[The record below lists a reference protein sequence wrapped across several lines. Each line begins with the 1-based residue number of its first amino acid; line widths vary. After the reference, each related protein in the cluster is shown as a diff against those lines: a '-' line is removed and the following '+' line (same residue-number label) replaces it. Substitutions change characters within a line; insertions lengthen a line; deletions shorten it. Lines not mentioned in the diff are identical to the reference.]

1 MLSLLI
7 ALSLDVAAQTPTSTS
22 MDRMGPVSAEH
33 TGGNFGMGI
42 AVGAPTGVTGKLWL
56 EDWTAVQFSFGG
68 ALGQYNDVGATADYL
83 FQFRPF
89 DVGDPEVSV
98 QVHIGPG
105 IHVGGNTAAEW
116 TGRWLIGPRGVG
128 GFSIMK
134 RDMPFDL
141 YMEIAP
147 TIYLVD
153 GAGWSM
159 NGQIGL
165 RHYM

>member
-1 MLSLLI
+1 MVLLL
-7 ALSLDVAAQTPTSTS
+7 ALALNAFGQTPAMTG
-22 MDRMGPVSAEH
+22 MERMGPVSAEH
-33 TGGNFGMGI
+33 TGGDLGVGI
-42 AVGAPTGVTGKLWL
+42 AVGAPTGIAVKLWL
-56 EDWTAVQFSFGG
+56 EEWTAVQFSAGG
-68 ALGQYNDVGATADYL
+68 ALGQYNDIAATADYL
-83 FQFRPF
+83 LQFRPF

-98 QVHIGPG
+98 QVHLGPG
-105 IHVGGNTAAEW
+105 IHVGGNTAAEM
-116 TGRWLIGPRGVG
+116 TGRWLVGPRGVG

-134 RDMPFDL
+134 RDMPFDI

-165 RHYM
+165 RNYM

>member
-1 MLSLLI
+1 M
-7 ALSLDVAAQTPTSTS
+7 
-22 MDRMGPVSAEH
+22 
-33 TGGNFGMGI
+33 
-42 AVGAPTGVTGKLWL
+42 
-56 EDWTAVQFSFGG
+56 
-68 ALGQYNDVGATADYL
+68 
-83 FQFRPF
+83 
-89 DVGDPEVSV
+89 GDPEVSV
-98 QVHIGPG
+98 QVHLGPG
-105 IHVGGNTAAEW
+105 VHLGGNTAAEF
-116 TGRWLIGPRGVG
+116 TGRWLVGPRGVG

>member
-1 MLSLLI
+1 MLQKKFKVKQVYLVI
-7 ALSLDVAAQTPTSTS
+7 
-22 MDRMGPVSAEH
+22 
-33 TGGNFGMGI
+33 
-42 AVGAPTGVTGKLWL
+42 LWGHKV
-56 EDWTAVQFSFGG
+56 ESDAR
-68 ALGQYNDVGATADYL
+68 D
-83 FQFRPF
+83 

-98 QVHIGPG
+98 QVHLGPG
-105 IHVGGNTAAEW
+105 VHLGGNTAAEF
-116 TGRWLIGPRGVG
+116 TGRWLVGPRGVG